1 MDIHDTLVYVGMI
14 LTVGIS
20 MIILTSNKKFINVF
34 FPFKFVN
41 FLEYLVSIFFLTIF
55 QWAIGGAIYF
65 ISKGIVL

>member
-1 MDIHDTLVYVGMI
+1 MDIHDTLVYVSMI

-20 MIILTSNKKFINVF
+20 MIILTSNEKFINIF

-55 QWAIGGAIYF
+55 QWAFGGTIYF
-65 ISKGIVL
+65 IYKGIVL

>member
-1 MDIHDTLVYVGMI
+1 MDIHDTLVYVSMI

-65 ISKGIVL
+65 ICKGIVL

>member
-20 MIILTSNKKFINVF
+20 MIILTSNEKFINIF

-55 QWAIGGAIYF
+55 QWAVGGTIYF
-65 ISKGIVL
+65 IYKGIVL